1 MSEQFHPSENVDTAA
16 LAAER
21 TAALEAAQTE
31 RADLQTEISPEQ
43 IRSAEITA
51 FIAENYPN
59 CPDPSAGAEACLAH
73 EANMSFIPGYD
84 ITTDIRTLE
93 TTLATIT
100 DKEISAVSQIEA
112 TAQASL
118 AVAEVV
124 GRNDDA
130 AQVIAVNARVNP
142 DSPLAIPAE
151 RSIESVLSTPEANAE
166 TLVVLASVQADVDAD
181 LATKES
187 AAQLELSNVEAEVAT
202 ESARAENNKERLNG
216 AEKLQADYNTLRQ
229 ERNMSQKDALQE
241 LLRTSENPEH
251 KDRIA
256 QILGNISTLENALP
270 GKSEAVARFIE
281 SSNLDLGAANQAQ
294 VFADVFTN
302 MEASGEFTAEE
313 VETLRAAV
321 GAGEAEI
328 KTGSDINNALEDGA
342 GTDEA
347 GNRIPYTAENPLEPR
362 PNTKIYE
369 EPGGE
374 RTVEINVGGDIIKT
388 RVGADILGNDMGKVV
403 NTMLVLQVAETM
415 GLNNVFFQKGFNQL
429 GGGAPIRIDY
439 DDIDD
444 AQQVMTAFLG
454 GGTGFNGDVMAEN
467 ETERLEKN
475 FQWLRRGEVSGD
487 GGTDDN
493 DSGKAIADLQTLGI
507 LDAGGALDTNKL
519 AAAGQFIQLNAGT
532 STSRFEQL
540 RTFLQGGESTT
551 VAGTMV

>member
-21 TAALEAAQTE
+21 TAALEEAQVE
-31 RADLQTEISPEQ
+31 RSDLQSEISPEQ

-84 ITTDIRTLE
+84 ITTDITTLE

-429 GGGAPIRIDY
+429 GGGAPIIIDY

>member
-1 MSEQFHPSENVDTAA
+1 M
-16 LAAER
+16 
-21 TAALEAAQTE
+21 
-31 RADLQTEISPEQ
+31 I
-43 IRSAEITA
+43 A
-51 FIAENYPN
+51 FRDEESTR
-59 CPDPSAGAEACLAH
+59 DG
-73 EANMSFIPGYD
+73 
-84 ITTDIRTLE
+84 
-93 TTLATIT
+93 
-100 DKEISAVSQIEA
+100 IEEDRD
-112 TAQASL
+112 Q
-118 AVAEVV
+118 
-124 GRNDDA
+124 N
-130 AQVIAVNARVNP
+130 
-142 DSPLAIPAE
+142 
-151 RSIESVLSTPEANAE
+151 
-166 TLVVLASVQADVDAD
+166 
-181 LATKES
+181 
-187 AAQLELSNVEAEVAT
+187 
-202 ESARAENNKERLNG
+202 ESARAQTQSARAEVNQERLVD
-216 AEKLQADYNTLRQ
+216 AEALQSKYQTLRA
-229 ERNMSQKDALQE
+229 ENPNMSQKDALQH
-241 LLRTSENPEH
+241 LLADPESTPEH

>member
-21 TAALEAAQTE
+21 TAALEEAQVE
-31 RADLQTEISPEQ
+31 RSDLQSEISPEQ

-84 ITTDIRTLE
+84 ITTDITTLE